1 MKTTRSPRRQRLYGI
16 VLLTVCLSAAS
27 GCAVL
32 PPLVEHGYTI
42 ISGIS
47 YLATSKGPSDH
58 ALSLVA
64 KKDCSLFRLIRGM
77 PICAPLTEDSNRPLL
92 VTLREVLV
100 EQPRDLPPEELLRQL
115 PEPPGP
121 PILLDSAVAA
131 ID

>member
-1 MKTTRSPRRQRLYGI
+1 
-16 VLLTVCLSAAS
+16 VCLSAAG

-58 ALSLVA
+58 ALSLMT
-64 KKDCSLFRLIRGM
+64 KKDCSLFRLIRGK
-77 PICAPLTEDSNRPLL
+77 PVCAPLTEDSNRPLL

-100 EQPRDLPPEELLRQL
+100 ELPRDLPPEELLRQL
-115 PEPPGP
+115 PEPPDP
-121 PILLDSAVAA
+121 PILLDAPVAA
-131 ID
+131 LD